1 MKNIENM
8 KQKEKMS
15 QITSLASTSTSPSL
29 TSPLASPSLTTPLAS
44 PSLTTSWMNL
54 IHNE

>member
-1 MKNIENM
+1 MKNIGNM

-15 QITSLASTSTSPSL
+15 QITSLASTSPSL
-29 TSPLASPSLTTPLAS
+29 TSPLTSS
-44 PSLTTSWMNL
+44 SLTTSWMNL